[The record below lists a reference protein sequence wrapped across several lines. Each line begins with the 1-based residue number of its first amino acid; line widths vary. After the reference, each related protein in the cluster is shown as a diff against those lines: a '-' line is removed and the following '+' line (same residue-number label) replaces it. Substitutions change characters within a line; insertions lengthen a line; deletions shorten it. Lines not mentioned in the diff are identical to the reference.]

1 MQSRDQRGHGRGSDT
16 NAPLRTC
23 VESREARGQVPLR
36 APDPQRQRGSRVR
49 ARSPIISHGQG
60 THVVDAGA
68 GTLDDGQGGGF
79 ANGCLSASLL
89 PASSQALRKTQ
100 VRKRGVRFIH
110 GGCDVGARGG
120 GTQHG
125 RSGVNEGFDTHPST
139 LGA

>member
-1 MQSRDQRGHGRGSDT
+1 M
-16 NAPLRTC
+16 
-23 VESREARGQVPLR
+23 R
-36 APDPQRQRGSRVR
+36 APDPQGKRGTRVRGSASFVR
-49 ARSPIISHGQG
+49 HGQG
-60 THVVDAGA
+60 AHVVDAGA

-79 ANGCLSASLL
+79 ANGCLSAGLL

-100 VRKRGVRFIH
+100 VRKRGVSLVH